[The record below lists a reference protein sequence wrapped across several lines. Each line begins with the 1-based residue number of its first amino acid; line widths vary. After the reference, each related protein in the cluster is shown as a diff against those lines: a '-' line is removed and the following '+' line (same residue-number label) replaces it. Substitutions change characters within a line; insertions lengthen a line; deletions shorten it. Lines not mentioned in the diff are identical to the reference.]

1 MATNSRLRPI
11 AGDRSTRDYLR
22 IASYRLPI
30 ASAVFLFFTLA
41 APLFGQVPKAIVT
54 GPKES
59 RCGSLIVLDASES
72 VGSSRLW
79 LLAVSPEE
87 TSFLPVES
95 GLKCIFA
102 SPVSGTYRFVL
113 VVAGTNANGGAV
125 ADMTTHTVT
134 LSGGTVTP
142 PPIDLPVIPPTD
154 PTVPPS
160 ATTGV
165 AYLVI
170 IRRNEELTA
179 DQAAELL
186 KLRTWSDSQPEKVS
200 QLEITPEAGSDDDR
214 LAGYVAK
221 AGPLPW
227 VVLSRS
233 RKDGQG
239 AAVLW
244 SGALGTA
251 TELQAKVAEVVK

>member
-1 MATNSRLRPI
+1 MLKYQRPDARTEPTRNNSPRLVFF
-11 AGDRSTRDYLR
+11 A
-22 IASYRLPI
+22 A
-30 ASAVFLFFTLA
+30 AAAVFLLFALA
-41 APLFGQVPKAIVT
+41 APLFAQVPRAIVT

-72 VGSSRLW
+72 VGTSRLW

-102 SPVSGTYRFVL
+102 SPVSGVYRFVL

-142 PPIDLPVIPPTD
+142 PPITPPPPTD
-154 PTVPPS
+154 PTTPPS

-170 IRRNEELTA
+170 VRRNEELTA

-186 KLRTWSDSQPEKVS
+186 KLRQWSDQQPEKVS
-200 QLEITPEAGSDDDR
+200 QLEVTPEAGGDDER

-233 RKDGQG
+233 RKDGKG

-251 TELQAKVAEVVK
+251 EEVKAKVAEAVK